1 VEMIFQH
8 VCDPCEYLILDNV
21 CSEQELSQCF
31 LEIDLISPAF
41 EGPNK
46 TNSAKHEDG
55 SFKKQNKGIFFEQI
69 YTPSFAF
76 VSPILVQ
83 LHKAIKALDS
93 RKYTALSQMNLLSKV
108 SGYNAIING
117 YKNGDYYESH
127 QDGSALTALFWFAK
141 EDFYGGDLVFTAF
154 NHTVPFKSNRV
165 ILFPSYYEHAI
176 TEIKSDSENNV
187 RFSVSAFLMIDGL
200 RKHEQPTTVGTN
212 DF

>member
-1 VEMIFQH
+1 MEMIFQH

-21 CSEQELSQCF
+21 CSEQELSRCF

-55 SFKKQNKGIFFEQI
+55 SLKKQNEGIFFEQI
-69 YTPSFAF
+69 YTPAFAF

-83 LHKAIKALDS
+83 LHKAIKVLDE

-108 SGYNAIING
+108 SGYNVILNG
-117 YKNGDYYESH
+117 YKNGNYYESH
-127 QDGSALTALFWFAK
+127 QDRSVLTALFWLAK
-141 EDFYGGDLVFTAF
+141 EDFSGGDLVFTDF

-187 RFSVSAFLMIDGL
+187 RFSASAFLMVDGI